1 MIVTTGD
8 STSPHMKERARH
20 MADAFGHVY
29 AERRKQSL
37 TGLARK
43 YGDDEFLIYT
53 NNSVRYKQ
61 LGVTELTY
69 HPSMAF
75 VRAKRILSGEA
86 DTMIRASGAAQ
97 GDEVLDCTAGFAAD
111 ALVFA
116 VAVGAA
122 GRVVAVE
129 SEPSLFALVHEG
141 LQLYASDVAE
151 VNEAMRRIEL
161 QRADHLQKLKSMPER
176 SMDIVYFDPMFRD
189 PVTHSSA
196 FNPMR
201 TMTNQEALTRQ
212 AIEEAMRVARKR
224 VVMKELRRSPEFARL
239 GFNRVVQTGSKLA
252 YGVIDIADNSIV

>member
-8 STSPHMKERARH
+8 FSSPHIKERARH
-20 MADAFGHVY
+20 TADAFGYVFV
-29 AERRKQSL
+29 ERCKQSL
-37 TGLARK
+37 SRLTRK
-43 YGDDEFLIYT
+43 YGDDEFLVYT
-53 NNSVRYKQ
+53 NDSVRYTQ

-75 VRAKRILSGEA
+75 VRAKRILAGES
-86 DTMIRASGAAQ
+86 DSMIRASGATC

-111 ALVFA
+111 ALVFSI
-116 VAVGAA
+116 AVGAA
-122 GRVVAVE
+122 GRVVALE

-141 LQLYASDVAE
+141 LQLYESDVVE

-161 QRADHLQKLKSMPER
+161 QRADHSQKLKSMPDR
-176 SMDIVYFDPMFRD
+176 SMDIVYFDPMFRE

-201 TMTNQEALTRQ
+201 TMANHEALSRQ
-212 AIEEAMRVARKR
+212 AIAEAMRVARKR
-224 VVMKELRRSPEFARL
+224 VVMKELRNSPEFARL

-252 YGVIDIADNSIV
+252 YGVIDIADNIIV